1 MDMTTKTLG
10 FLIAL
15 LLLNTAAWAQQ
26 KGAVELVSV
35 AEVEVSQKN
44 AKGEQEVKRVEASK
58 ANVPPGETVIFTNYY
73 TNKGQDAATGVVITN
88 PIPQHMVYLD
98 KSAEGAGSRIEFS
111 VDGGKTYGPANKLVI
126 RAGDGKERP
135 AISSEYTHIRWTLV
149 KPVAR
154 GGKGSV
160 SFRAKVK

>member
-1 MDMTTKTLG
+1 MTNKTLG

-35 AEVEVSQKN
+35 AEVEVVQKN
-44 AKGEQEVKRVEASK
+44 AKGDQEVKRVEASK

-73 TNKGQDAATGVVITN
+73 TNKGQDSATGVVITN
-88 PIPQHMVYLD
+88 PVPEHMVYLD

-111 VDGGKTYGPANKLVI
+111 IDGGRTYGPASKLVVQT
-126 RAGDGKERP
+126 GGKERP
-135 AISSEYTHIRWTLV
+135 AIASDYSHIRWTLL
-149 KPVAR
+149 KPVPR
-154 GGKGSV
+154 GAKGSV